1 MVQVA
6 PKTRSPLS
14 RLDDAIGRAEAAVI
28 GVAMLAMAVNTIA
41 NVIGR
46 YVFAHSLYFSEEL
59 NEILMV
65 AVTFVGL
72 GYVTRRGRHIRMSA
86 LYDQLPERVRKLLM
100 VVIALVTGAM
110 MFLLAW
116 YAFEYVMKIAGR
128 GRVTPAM
135 QLPLWI
141 TYVAVVFGFAITGIQ
156 YVLTALRNLDFSEP
170 GVFVSRSELD
180 AYEDPELAGIVA
192 LYGRDHHLDDA
203 AATPHDPRS

>member
-6 PKTRSPLS
+6 PKARSPLS

-100 VVIALVTGAM
+100 VIIALATGAM

-116 YAFEYVMKIAGR
+116 YAFEYVVKIAGR

-141 TYVAVVFGFAITGIQ
+141 TYVAVVVGFTITGIQ
-156 YVLTALRNLDFSEP
+156 YVLTAIRNLDFSEP

-180 AYEDPELAGIVA
+180 AYEDPELATIVE
-192 LYGRDHHLDDA
+192 LYGRDHDLDDA
-203 AATPHDPRS
+203 AAAPEVPR